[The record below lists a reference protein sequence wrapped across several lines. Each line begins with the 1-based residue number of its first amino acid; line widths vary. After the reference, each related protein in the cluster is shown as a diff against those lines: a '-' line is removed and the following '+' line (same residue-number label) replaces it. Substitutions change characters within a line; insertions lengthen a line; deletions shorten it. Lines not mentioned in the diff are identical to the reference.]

1 MKTYTRLELDR
12 KEPVTRLT
20 LNRPEVRNAFDDR
33 LIGEMLDALEE
44 VRGAHETS
52 GDNGPRVLVLTGAGE
67 TFCAG
72 ADMNW
77 MRRSVRSSRDDDN
90 PLGNRKCP
98 TKITYTCE
106 KDVQPSQQL

>member
-1 MKTYTRLELDR
+1 MKTYSRLELVL
-12 KEPVTRLT
+12 EAPVTRLT

-44 VRGAHETS
+44 VRGAHEAS
-52 GDNGPRVLVLTGAGE
+52 GEKGPRVLILTGAGE

-77 MRRSVRSSRDDDN
+77 MRRSVRSSRDENEADAKRMGSMLRALDEL
-90 PLGNRKCP
+90 PL
-98 TKITYTCE
+98 
-106 KDVQPSQQL
+106 